1 MNRMSPSSFLNLSR
15 TSATAIVV
23 ISLLVVGWIDFITGT
38 EIRIVPLYF
47 VPLLLAGWNLGA
59 VGAALSALL
68 AVTVWLAVMYA
79 SGVSFQASHTWVISA
94 VTEGSEFLFVSILIA
109 GLRNT
114 LDREAALSRTDQ
126 LTGLLNRRAMTES
139 FLREV
144 ALSKRN
150 GRAASLVSIDLN
162 NFKHANDRFGHH
174 RGDELLRQCANL
186 LRESLRTSDI
196 IARIGGDE
204 FVVFLPETGAEQT
217 AALVERIRRAVDS
230 ASDFRLTG
238 VTLSIG
244 TFSEAPVA
252 SDLEALLRG
261 ADALMYEAKRQG
273 NAEAKLHARD
283 SQARGG

>member
-1 MNRMSPSSFLNLSR
+1 MNRVPPRSLLNLSR

-23 ISLLVVGWIDFITGT
+23 ISILVVGWIDFITGT
-38 EIRIVPLYF
+38 EIRILPLYF

-68 AVTVWLAVMYA
+68 AGTVWLAVTVRLA
-79 SGVSFQASHTWVISA
+79 VSFQAVHIWVVSA
-94 VTEGSEFLFVSILIA
+94 VTEGSEFLLFSLLIA
-109 GLRNT
+109 GLRHA
-114 LDREAALSRTDQ
+114 LDRVDALSRTDQ

-139 FLREV
+139 FSRAV
-144 ALSKRN
+144 ALCKRN

-162 NFKHANDRFGHH
+162 NFKHANDKFGHH

-186 LRESLRTSDI
+186 LRDSLRTSDI

-204 FVVFLPETGAEQT
+204 FVVFLPETGAEQA

-273 NAEAKLHARD
+273 QAEATLHT
-283 SQARGG
+283 G